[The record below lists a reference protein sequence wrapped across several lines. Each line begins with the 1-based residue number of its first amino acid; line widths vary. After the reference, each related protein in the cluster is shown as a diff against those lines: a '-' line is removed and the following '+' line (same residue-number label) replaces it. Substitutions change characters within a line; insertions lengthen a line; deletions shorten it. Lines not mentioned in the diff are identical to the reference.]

1 MTISCDHCGMT
12 FKYNC
17 FLEKHLSRKYPCFL
31 KPQPQ
36 QVLCREIDHENKT
49 KKQQVRG
56 MGDKVRDKGDMVR
69 DKGDKVRVRGDNVRD
84 VCDMVRGEK
93 KWGCSKCGKTL
104 SSKKSLK
111 RHEEKCNGCHVL
123 QCPICL
129 KMFSSKST
137 KSEHRRKVKCSP
149 PEPEHVAPPTGDVNI
164 NSHNNI
170 TNNITNNIKIV
181 NWSKETYD
189 HMTPAVIANIVRKC
203 VNAEQPLTFFSEFP
217 TAAHQGEHKN
227 LRVTNIRGNYLD
239 VYEDGK
245 FLKLMVDYVMEDC
258 AKRMIYRLEDA
269 MGEDERAFKGLDDVS
284 AHLIRMEDV
293 VHGIPKRD
301 ACEKQL
307 RAMDALEVDLRSDVL
322 QHVKNGLWNVAR

>member
-1 MTISCDHCGMT
+1 MAISCDHCDMT

-31 KPQPQ
+31 KQQPFNSKS
-36 QVLCREIDHENKT
+36 REMNNKDEIKVCTAKIKENTVIMKRNTEIVKESTGKRKKNHKCDKCVKT
-49 KKQQVRG
+49 FFNKNDCLKHA
-56 MGDKVRDKGDMVR
+56 DK
-69 DKGDKVRVRGDNVRD
+69 
-84 VCDMVRGEK
+84 C
-93 KWGCSKCGKTL
+93 T
-104 SSKKSLK
+104 
-111 RHEEKCNGCHVL
+111 GCHIL
-123 QCPICL
+123 QCSTCL
-129 KMFSSKST
+129 KMFSCAQS
-137 KSEHRRKVKCSP
+137 KSEHRRKVKCKP
-149 PEPEHVAPPTGDVNI
+149 PEPPPITTHSGDVNI

-181 NWSKETYD
+181 NWSNETYE
-189 HMTPAVIANIVRKC
+189 HMTPEVIANIVRKC

-217 TAAHQGEHKN
+217 NIAHQGVHKN

-269 MGEDERAFKGLDDVS
+269 MGENEKVFKGLDNVS

-293 VHGIPKRD
+293 VHGIPKRE

-307 RAMDALEVDLRSDVL
+307 MAMEALEVDMRSDVL
-322 QHVKNGLWNVAR
+322 RHVKNGLWNVAR

>member
-31 KPQPQ
+31 KRPTHN
-36 QVLCREIDHENKT
+36 VVCNNSKDKGT
-49 KKQQVRG
+49 QVRDNG
-56 MGDKVRDKGDMVR
+56 EMVRVIGSKVRDDA
-69 DKGDKVRVRGDNVRD
+69 
-84 VCDMVRGEK
+84 K
-93 KWGCSKCGKTL
+93 KWSCSKCGKQL
-104 SSKKSLK
+104 SHKKSLK
-111 RHEEKCNGCHVL
+111 SHEEKCDGCHVL

-129 KMFSSKST
+129 KFFSSKST

-149 PEPEHVAPPTGDVNI
+149 PEPLPSTPASTGDVNI

-181 NWSKETYD
+181 NWSSETYD
-189 HMTPAVIANIVRKC
+189 HMTPEIIASIIRKC
-203 VNAEQPLTFFSEFP
+203 VNAERPLTFFSEFP
-217 TAAHQGEHKN
+217 SAAHRGVHKN

-269 MGEDERAFKGLDDVS
+269 MGENERAFTGLDDVS

-293 VHGIPKRD
+293 VHGIPKKSAGD
-301 ACEKQL
+301 KQL
-307 RAMDALEVDLRSDVL
+307 IAMEALDVDSRSDVL
-322 QHVKNGLWNVAR
+322 QHVKNGLWNVARSI

>member
-31 KPQPQ
+31 KSQP
-36 QVLCREIDHENKT
+36 VLCKEIKT
-49 KKQQVRG
+49 VKSRKQQV
-56 MGDKVRDKGDMVR
+56 GDVGNMVRCKGDMVR
-69 DKGDKVRVRGDNVRD
+69 EKGDIVRD
-84 VCDMVRGEK
+84 SGGKVRGEGDK
-93 KWGCSKCGKTL
+93 KWSCSKCGKHL
-104 SSKKSLK
+104 SCKKSLK

-123 QCPICL
+123 QCSICL

-149 PEPEHVAPPTGDVNI
+149 PEQTSNVTPTGDVNI

-181 NWSKETYD
+181 NWSNETYE
-189 HMTPAVIANIVRKC
+189 HMTPEVIANIVRKC

-217 TAAHQGEHKN
+217 NAAHQGVHKN

-269 MGEDERAFKGLDDVS
+269 MGENEKAFKGLDDVS

-307 RAMDALEVDLRSDVL
+307 RAMEALEVDMRSDVL
-322 QHVKNGLWNVAR
+322 RHVKNGLWNVAR

>member
-31 KPQPQ
+31 KQPSQNVICQEIKSDETNIKNVPQ
-36 QVLCREIDHENKT
+36 
-49 KKQQVRG
+49 
-56 MGDKVRDKGDMVR
+56 
-69 DKGDKVRVRGDNVRD
+69 NVSPS
-84 VCDMVRGEK
+84 V
-93 KWGCSKCGKTL
+93 TL
-104 SSKKSLK
+104 EGTNVSQNVPPVTSKKK
-111 RHEEKCNGCHVL
+111 VH
-123 QCPICL
+123 QCPTCL
-129 KMFSSKST
+129 KVFA
-137 KSEHRRKVKCSP
+137 RRQGKYKHLKTVKCSP
-149 PEPEHVAPPTGDVNI
+149 PEPPPNTAPAGDVNI

-181 NWSKETYD
+181 NWSNETYE
-189 HMTPAVIANIVRKC
+189 HMTPEVIANIVRKC
-203 VNAEQPLTFFSEFP
+203 VNSEQPLTFFSEFP
-217 TAAHQGEHKN
+217 TAAHQGAHKN
-227 LRVTNIRGNYLD
+227 LKVTNIRGNYLD

-269 MGEDERAFKGLDDVS
+269 MGENERAFKGLDNVS

-293 VHGIPKRD
+293 VHGIPKKE

-307 RAMDALEVDLRSDVL
+307 MAMEALEVDMRSDVL
-322 QHVKNGLWNVAR
+322 RHVKNGLWNVAR

>member
-31 KPQPQ
+31 KQPSQ
-36 QVLCREIDHENKT
+36 SMLCKEIKE
-49 KKQQVRG
+49 KKSQKQLVG
-56 MGDKVRDKGDMVR
+56 DKGDMVR
-69 DKGDKVRVRGDNVRD
+69 DKGDIVRDNGDKVRDKGDKVRVEGGTVD
-84 VCDMVRGEK
+84 
-93 KWGCSKCGKTL
+93 KWSCSKCGKHL
-104 SSKKSLK
+104 SCKKSLK

-149 PEPEHVAPPTGDVNI
+149 PEPPPNTAPAGDVNI

-181 NWSKETYD
+181 NWSNETYE
-189 HMTPAVIANIVRKC
+189 HMTPEVIANIVRKC
-203 VNAEQPLTFFSEFP
+203 VNSEQPLTFFSEFP
-217 TAAHQGEHKN
+217 TAAHQGAHKN
-227 LRVTNIRGNYLD
+227 LKVTNIRGNYLD

-269 MGEDERAFKGLDDVS
+269 MGENERAFKGLDNVS

-293 VHGIPKRD
+293 VHGIPKKE

-307 RAMDALEVDLRSDVL
+307 TAMEALEVDMRSDVL
-322 QHVKNGLWNVAR
+322 RHVKNGLWNVAR

>member
-1 MTISCDHCGMT
+1 MTISCDHCDMT

-17 FLEKHLSRKYPCFL
+17 YLEKHLSRKYPCFL
-31 KPQPQ
+31 KQSLRT
-36 QVLCREIDHENKT
+36 VICNEIIRYKGNVKENTLKVKENTVRMKEKLEIVKENTGKRKKKHNCNRCEKT
-49 KKQQVRG
+49 FF
-56 MGDKVRDKGDMVR
+56 
-69 DKGDKVRVRGDNVRD
+69 N
-84 VCDMVRGEK
+84 
-93 KWGCSKCGKTL
+93 
-104 SSKKSLK
+104 KSDCL
-111 RHEEKCNGCHVL
+111 RHMEKCTGCHKL

-129 KMFSSKST
+129 KMFSCAQS

-149 PEPEHVAPPTGDVNI
+149 PEPTSKTVPVGDVNI

-181 NWSKETYD
+181 NWSNETYE
-189 HMTPAVIANIVRKC
+189 HMTPEVIANIVRKC

-217 TAAHQGEHKN
+217 NAAHKGAHKN

-269 MGEDERAFKGLDDVS
+269 MGEDERAFKGIDNVS

-293 VHGIPKRD
+293 VHGIPKKD

-307 RAMDALEVDLRSDVL
+307 VAMEALDVDMRSDVL
-322 QHVKNGLWNVAR
+322 RHVKNGLWNVAR